1 MAELRVTVDVAAP
14 VDQVWAA
21 VTDWHRQGEWMLG
34 TTVTVTDG
42 DGESVGAR
50 LRAVTGKGPL
60 SFADPMVITEWD
72 PPRRCVVQHLG
83 RVVRGGGVF
92 EVRARPGGAE
102 LIWTELLD
110 LPLGPLGRLGWPLV
124 RPAFRW
130 GVTHS
135 LNRFARWAER
145 YPSRLS

>member
-21 VTDWHRQGEWMLG
+21 VTDWQRQGEWMLG
-34 TTVTVTDG
+34 TTVAVTEG

-50 LRAVTGKGPL
+50 LRAVTGRRPL
-60 SFADPMVITEWD
+60 AFADPMVITAWD
-72 PPRRCVVQHLG
+72 PPRRCVVRHLG
-83 RVVRGGGVF
+83 RVVRGEGVF
-92 EVRARPGGAE
+92 EVRSRQGGAE

-110 LPLGPLGRLGWPLV
+110 LPLGLLGRLGWPLA

-130 GVTHS
+130 GVVHS